1 MARTC
6 FVSIERTI
14 VECNRQLLPERVI
27 VGVAVGERRSTYR
40 TSGGTSCSV
49 LRHAPSGPAHVLV
62 DDGHL
67 LSGGAGVESVVG
79 ADDGVRRAAE
89 GAVVEGDGEGTAD
102 GVVEHRLRLRRHAL
116 YPQVRVDVLR
126 RLDRRRLYD
135 RDLDDRRL
143 DDRLLLRRVAALT
156 PGAVAVT
163 AVPAAVHQSEY
174 QQKGGDQRRYDEQR
188 PKVGAAGFVQRL
200 AEGPGVSAR
209 TFAVVASRWETV
221 ADAPVVAALGW
232 TWTVV

>member
-1 MARTC
+1 M
-6 FVSIERTI
+6 
-14 VECNRQLLPERVI
+14 I

-40 TSGGTSCSV
+40 TSGGTSPA
-49 LRHAPSGPAHVLV
+49 LGHAPSGPADVLV

-79 ADDGVRRAAE
+79 ADDGARRPAK
-89 GAVVEGDGEGTAD
+89 GAVVEGDGEGATD
-102 GVVEHRLRLRRHAL
+102 GVVEHRLRFRRHAL
-116 YPQVRVDVLR
+116 YPQVGVDVLR
-126 RLDRRRLYD
+126 RLDGCRLYD

-143 DDRLLLRRVAALT
+143 DDHLLLRRCHRVAALT

-174 QQKGGDQRRYDEQR
+174 QQKGGDQRRYDEQW
-188 PKVGAAGFVQRL
+188 PKVGAAGWFVRRL

-209 TFAVVASRWETV
+209 TFAVVASRWEAV

-232 TWTVV
+232 TWTVI